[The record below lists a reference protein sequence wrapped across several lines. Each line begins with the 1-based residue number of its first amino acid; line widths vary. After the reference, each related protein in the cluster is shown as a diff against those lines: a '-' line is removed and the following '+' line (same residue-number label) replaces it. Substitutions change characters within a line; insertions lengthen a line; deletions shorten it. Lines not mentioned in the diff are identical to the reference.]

1 MSSLRNAVK
10 RITHKERSQPQKR
23 AHLGLLEKKKDYKKR
38 SNDHHRKEDAITNL
52 RRKASQRNP
61 DEFYFAMNNAQMKDG
76 KHRRL
81 EEAERKARINEI
93 GADAVKIMKSQDLS
107 YVRMQSLKDQKKVE
121 RMQASLQYLGDNPA
135 TMDSDDDF
143 DSSSTDPKRKRGKHT
158 VFVNSKEKAENFDV
172 AEHFGT
178 IPQFAGRSFNRL
190 RKETLLKIGNNDDGY
205 YDDDED
211 DGFGK
216 KKPPSE
222 KRLKK
227 EERMKKNHARA
238 LSKARSKAY
247 AELEARTKRVQD
259 MKNTEAHLVT
269 ENIVA
274 SKGRKRKIK
283 GAEDGKPAVYVFR
296 RKRAR

>member
-1 MSSLRNAVK
+1 
-10 RITHKERSQPQKR
+10 
-23 AHLGLLEKKKDYKKR
+23 
-38 SNDHHRKEDAITNL
+38 
-52 RRKASQRNP
+52 
-61 DEFYFAMNNAQMKDG
+61 MNNAQMKDG

-190 RKETLLKIGNNDDGY
+190 RKETLLKIGNKDDGY